1 MLFKHFF
8 VIVALFAI
16 TVPCLSQSSQD
27 YGKYANNFK
36 FHQGYVVTRSGDKI
50 QGLLKHFND
59 LRVYA
64 KVVFVSQK
72 GEKTT
77 YYPSDLKEYKA
88 QRARFI
94 SNNFSFFEVIL
105 EDDRVGVYERKVS
118 TYTQYGVMLQTDY
131 FYKRTSDTELMRVR
145 RIGFKKTFAQ
155 FFQDCPELQKKI
167 EQKKFK
173 YKNLAQMFGFYRNVC
188 SKENNTEA
196 SAF

>member
-8 VIVALFAI
+8 VIVTLFAI

-64 KVVFVSQK
+64 KVVFVSQ
-72 GEKTT
+72 
-77 YYPSDLKEYKA
+77 
-88 QRARFI
+88 
-94 SNNFSFFEVIL
+94 
-105 EDDRVGVYERKVS
+105 
-118 TYTQYGVMLQTDY
+118 
-131 FYKRTSDTELMRVR
+131 
-145 RIGFKKTFAQ
+145 IGFKKTFAQ

-173 YKNLAQMFGFYRNVC
+173 YKNLAQMFGFYRNVY
-188 SKENNTEA
+188 SKENNTE
-196 SAF
+196 STF